1 MVAVGESALPRVTL
15 IDISDL
21 NNPRAVGGPFATSI
35 ASGFGSLAF
44 LDQNVVVGAGPN
56 EVRFVKVDFG
66 NPMMPRETLHQ
77 PGLPGSPTVV
87 DADPTSHRIVAASPG
102 GRQVKL
108 FDGNLSE
115 IGAADST
122 LPGVLSVS
130 LSGQVTLVASQLTP
144 QVALIDFR
152 VSPPRVTPFDNLVG
166 TSSVAFDG
174 RFGACASQ
182 VGTPS
187 VSFWDLG
194 GTPHHLGTLPNVGI
208 ASVTSIG
215 MQTFASVPPSPPDIA
230 ASPTTLVFNVVPIGT
245 TKDLSVQIRNTGHD
259 VLTIGGI
266 QTSDPRFAVVNAPAN
281 LRVQPNN
288 SAPLT
293 VRFQPDTVGQINA
306 SLTMVTNVPRT
317 PNFSVPLT
325 GTGKIVVAFAP
336 SPNQF
341 DPKAGVWDS
350 EVTLFGR
357 NFDLGMVTI
366 QFGPED
372 LPGKGVLSVTP
383 TQIVAKVPAGTGSGP
398 LVGPVRLIVSN
409 DAGTATSDDMF
420 TVIPT

>member
-1 MVAVGESALPRVTL
+1 
-15 IDISDL
+15 
-21 NNPRAVGGPFATSI
+21 
-35 ASGFGSLAF
+35 
-44 LDQNVVVGAGPN
+44 
-56 EVRFVKVDFG
+56 
-66 NPMMPRETLHQ
+66 
-77 PGLPGSPTVV
+77 
-87 DADPTSHRIVAASPG
+87 
-102 GRQVKL
+102 
-108 FDGNLSE
+108 
-115 IGAADST
+115 
-122 LPGVLSVS
+122 
-130 LSGQVTLVASQLTP
+130 
-144 QVALIDFR
+144 
-152 VSPPRVTPFDNLVG
+152 VTPFDNLVG

-215 MQTFASVPPSPPDIA
+215 TQTFASVPPSPPDIA

-288 SAPLT
+288 SA
-293 VRFQPDTVGQINA
+293 
-306 SLTMVTNVPRT
+306 